1 MTSTLSPPEPAPV
14 PTVADLAFEPIPF
27 EPIAFDL
34 EADLAPQDEVP
45 VAMVEPSA
53 FCLPAHGTTAIA
65 EEWHPRLVA
74 AADAGDAIAVDASEA
89 ETIGQAMLQLLVAAR
104 ADALGHDRAFTI
116 TNPSRAF
123 SDRVTGCALAQSLG
137 LITEEE
143 NRP

>member
-1 MTSTLSPPEPAPV
+1 
-14 PTVADLAFEPIPF
+14 
-27 EPIAFDL
+27 
-34 EADLAPQDEVP
+34 
-45 VAMVEPSA
+45 MVEPSA

-65 EEWHPRLVA
+65 EEWHPRLAA
-74 AADAGDAIAVDASEA
+74 AADAGDAIAIDASEA

>member
-1 MTSTLSPPEPAPV
+1 MTSTLSPPEPTPV
-14 PTVADLAFEPIPF
+14 QVGPDMAFDAIPF

-34 EADLAPQDEVP
+34 EADPAPI
-45 VAMVEPSA
+45 VEPEAPA
-53 FCLPAHGTTAIA
+53 FRLPAHGTTAIA
-65 EEWHPRLVA
+65 EDWHPRLVA
-74 AADAGDAIAVDASEA
+74 AADAGDAIEVDASEA
-89 ETIGQAMLQLLVAAR
+89 ETVSQAMLQLLVAAR
-104 ADALGHDRAFTI
+104 VDALGHDRAFTI

>member
-1 MTSTLSPPEPAPV
+1 MTSTLSRPEPAPMQI
-14 PTVADLAFEPIPF
+14 PEETMADLSFEPVPF

-34 EADLAPQDEVP
+34 DAALAPAPMTEAP
-45 VAMVEPSA
+45 A
-53 FCLPAHGTTAIA
+53 FRLPAHGTTAIA

-74 AADAGDAIAVDASEA
+74 AADAGDGIAIDASEA

-104 ADALGHDRAFTI
+104 TDALGHDRAFTI

-123 SDRVTGCALAQSLG
+123 SDRVTGCALAQALG

>member
-14 PTVADLAFEPIPF
+14 QAATDMAFDAIPF
-27 EPIAFDL
+27 EPIPFDL
-34 EADLAPQDEVP
+34 EADLAPV
-45 VAMVEPSA
+45 VATPAPDPA
-53 FCLPAHGTTAIA
+53 FRLPAHGTTAIA
-65 EEWHPRLVA
+65 EDWHPRLAA
-74 AADAGDAIAVDASEA
+74 AADAGEAIEVDASEA

-104 ADALGHDRAFTI
+104 VDAIGHDRAFTI

-123 SDRVTGCALAQSLG
+123 SDRVTGCALAESLG